1 MEVDFLNYS
10 VGALVAADSRVAT
23 VLDAYGIDYCCHGN
37 EPLAEICKRLSIS
50 SEGLARHLKIHLK
63 THTSP
68 AFYFDFW
75 PMGLL
80 AAYIERKHHRFIK
93 SQVPLLVHLFIE
105 ALKHP
110 SERAGSLPEVKQV
123 FWKVAEDLLDHV
135 AREERI
141 LFPYLRKLETNDKG
155 EIPFAASHFDTVR
168 ESIVTLFREH
178 HREGACL
185 QDLRSVT
192 NGYKLSIHSS
202 YWESLIY
209 PQLEAFDRDMKTHL
223 HLENNILFPKALS
236 AAEKISSLA

>member
-1 MEVDFLNYS
+1 MDFDFRTFS
-10 VGALVAADSRVAT
+10 VGDLVAADSRVAV

-37 EPLAEICKRLSIS
+37 EPLAEVCKRLSIS
-50 SEGLARHLKIHLK
+50 SEGLARHLKIHLRNQS
-63 THTSP
+63 SP
-68 AFYFDFW
+68 KFYFDFW

-80 AAYIERKHHRFIK
+80 ASYIERKHHRFIK
-93 SQVPLLVHLFIE
+93 VQVPLLVRLFNE
-105 ALKHP
+105 AMEHP
-110 SERAGSLPEVKQV
+110 SESAGSLPELREI

-141 LFPYLRKLETNDKG
+141 LFPYLRKMETNDRG

-178 HREGACL
+178 HKEGACL

-202 YWESLIY
+202 YWERLIY
-209 PQLEAFDRDMKTHL
+209 PQLEAFDKDMKTHL

-236 AAEKISSLA
+236 AAENVSSLV